1 MGARPLHASE
11 AAVCGSI
18 AGGVAA
24 ALTTPLDVLKT
35 RVMLDMRVC
44 PCSSSIL
51 ISDVQCQGSHFKN
64 ALAPQPFGANL
75 CCRGTEGIVFRC
87 RAADTLDICWWCC
100 ISWCL

>member
-44 PCSSSIL
+44 LPL
-51 ISDVQCQGSHFKN
+51 
-64 ALAPQPFGANL
+64 LARSL
-75 CCRGTEGIVFRC
+75 
-87 RAADTLDICWWCC
+87 L
-100 ISWCL
+100 